1 MANIYAFLIELTDTT
16 VSDDRRYQNT
26 EILMLTISIFKFICS
41 IAVRHQNKHMS
52 SSTSNNMHS
61 KAAGTRPERVQCESL
76 FLVFAGQGLD
86 INAYSY
92 HIKNH
97 FSETLYLFTFPL
109 FGPA

>member
-1 MANIYAFLIELTDTT
+1 MFNR
-16 VSDDRRYQNT
+16 S
-26 EILMLTISIFKFICS
+26 S
-41 IAVRHQNKHMS
+41 RHQNKHIS
-52 SSTSNNMHS
+52 SSTSNNIHS

-97 FSETLYLFTFPL
+97 FSETRYLFTFPL
-109 FGPA
+109 FGPAWLIKQKGDCFNVRTTCNYKQV